1 MSHSKLL
8 LPDQEPKKHGSDTSA
23 QSLLRKHNGLGNQD
37 LLATL
42 GSPKAMP
49 ESVKASMEKSLGS
62 DFSDV
67 RLYESSL
74 VDQAGAQA
82 AASGNHVAFAPG
94 KMDFHSQAG
103 LELLGHEL
111 SHVASQRRGEVS
123 GSGLVH
129 NASLEHKAD
138 ADGLRA
144 MSAFDADLGSD
155 LTPINAGPA
164 PASPAGPIQAR
175 KKKKSA
181 AESFT
186 EGFNDLDLAQ
196 QVSVA
201 RDRALSG
208 SVPYDEFDQSVYDAY
223 RERLK
228 TVTPE
233 FMEEILRQQVAGAQ
247 GLVAD
252 KQDRIYQGETE
263 DEATYK
269 TKYSHQATL
278 YQAYSTLLADIANE
292 NGDKDP
298 RMQHYFQQ
306 YRNLREEHPELL
318 QTMKTAT
325 QDIVSGKETWKENP
339 ENAEEAERIPGYME
353 DMAKTYLRNLKIP
366 QKRSRWQRLF
376 HRR

>member
-129 NASLEHKAD
+129 DASLEHKAD

-144 MSAFDADLGSD
+144 MSAFDAGLGSD

-181 AESFT
+181 AESFI

-196 QVSVA
+196 QVTAA
-201 RDRALSG
+201 RNMAVSG
-208 SVPYDEFDQSVYDAY
+208 SFEYDGYDQSVQDAFDK
-223 RERLK
+223 RMQ

-233 FMEEILRQQVAGAQ
+233 FMDELLRQQVAAAQ

-252 KQDRIYQGETE
+252 KQDRIDQGETE
-263 DEATYK
+263 DEAAFK
-269 TKYSHQATL
+269 TKYSHAATL
-278 YQAYSTLLADIANE
+278 YQGFSSLVSNIGMGGNTDLVTYYLNQSMKLRKE
-292 NGDKDP
+292 N
-298 RMQHYFQQ
+298 
-306 YRNLREEHPELL
+306 PELG
-318 QTMKTAT
+318 QIIQAAT
-325 QDIVSGKETWKENP
+325 GDILMDKEKWGRAP
-339 ENAEEAERIPGYME
+339 ENAEEAGMIRNSME
-353 DMAKTYLRNLKIP
+353 DMAKTFLQNWKRP

>member
-37 LLATL
+37 LLASL

-155 LTPINAGPA
+155 LTPSMLA
-164 PASPAGPIQAR
+164 PHLLHLQDRFRQERRR
-175 KKKKSA
+175 K
-181 AESFT
+181 
-186 EGFNDLDLAQ
+186 AQ
-196 QVSVA
+196 QKVSP
-201 RDRALSG
+201 RGLMISIWRSRY
-208 SVPYDEFDQSVYDAY
+208 P
-223 RERLK
+223 
-228 TVTPE
+228 
-233 FMEEILRQQVAGAQ
+233 LRVIGH
-247 GLVAD
+247 
-252 KQDRIYQGETE
+252 YQ
-263 DEATYK
+263 EAFHTMNLINQYMMR
-269 TKYSHQATL
+269 T
-278 YQAYSTLLADIANE
+278 E
-292 NGDKDP
+292 NG
-298 RMQHYFQQ
+298 
-306 YRNLREEHPELL
+306 
-318 QTMKTAT
+318 
-325 QDIVSGKETWKENP
+325 
-339 ENAEEAERIPGYME
+339 
-353 DMAKTYLRNLKIP
+353 
-366 QKRSRWQRLF
+366 
-376 HRR
+376 